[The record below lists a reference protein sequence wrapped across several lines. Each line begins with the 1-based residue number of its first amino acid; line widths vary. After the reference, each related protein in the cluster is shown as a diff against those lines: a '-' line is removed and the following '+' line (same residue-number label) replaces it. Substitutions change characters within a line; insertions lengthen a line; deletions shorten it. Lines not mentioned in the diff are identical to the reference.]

1 MNYRRTTE
9 LSEQTYQRIVS
20 GADQRL
26 IVRIFRIL
34 LGGLSLIYSA
44 IMRVR
49 NRLYDAGMLKSG
61 KAGVPVISIGN
72 LTTGGTGKTPLVI
85 WLANRLHKKQLKC
98 SILTRGYKTEPGQMT
113 DEPAILAKSC
123 PNATVV
129 VNSNRIAGA
138 NKAINQHHAQV
149 LIMDDGFQHR
159 KLGRDLDIV
168 TIDAT
173 CPFGYG
179 KVLPAG
185 MLREPIKGLKRAG
198 AVILTRCDL
207 VSGEKLTQLEADIR
221 KLAPGIPIIKTAHK
235 HTDAVTYERKRIDL
249 ETLRAGPAFAFCG
262 IGNPQAF
269 FDSLTAN
276 GIQLAGTRIFD
287 DHYDF
292 TADDMSALV
301 MEARQ
306 KGAQSLLCTQK
317 DWVKA
322 ATVLDEKDDF
332 VFAYLAMELDFLDGA
347 DTMEA
352 LIDNLIQH
360 ESETNGNE
368 TA

>member
-1 MNYRRTTE
+1 
-9 LSEQTYQRIVS
+9 LSQQTYQRIVS

-34 LGGLSLIYSA
+34 LGLLSWVYSI
-44 IMRVR
+44 IMRCR
-49 NRLYDAGMLKSG
+49 NRFYDTGTLASEP
-61 KAGVPVISIGN
+61 AAVPVISIGN

-85 WLANRLHKKQLKC
+85 WLAKLMHKKGLKC
-98 SILTRGYKTEPGQMT
+98 SILTRGYKTQPGQMT

-123 PNATVV
+123 PHAAVV
-129 VNSNRIAGA
+129 VNSDRIAGA
-138 NKAINQHHAQV
+138 RKAIDDHHGQV

-159 KLGRDLDIV
+159 RLQRDLDIV

-185 MLREPIKGLKRAG
+185 FLREPKEGLKRAD
-198 AVILTRCDL
+198 AVIVTRCDL
-207 VSGEKLTQLEADIR
+207 VSEDELVRLVTEIHQLS
-221 KLAPGIPIIKTAHK
+221 PSIPIIQTAHR
-235 HTDAVTYERKRIDL
+235 HTEAVTYESKRVDM
-249 ETLRAGPAFAFCG
+249 ETLRAAPAYAFCG

-276 GIQLAGTRIFD
+276 GIQLAGTRTFD
-287 DHYDF
+287 DHHDF
-292 TADDMSALV
+292 DADDMNTLITLAKQS
-301 MEARQ
+301 
-306 KGAQSLLCTQK
+306 GAGSLLCTQK

-322 ATVLDEKDDF
+322 ATAGDEKDDI

-347 DTMEA
+347 DTIET
-352 LIDNLIQH
+352 LIDNLIQP
-360 ESETNGNE
+360 ESEMNE
-368 TA
+368 SK